1 MYYIEIRKIKETP
14 FRINP
19 EEDEVLATGLSMGN
33 HMQALE
39 DLGYAEDSKEMVL
52 DDGTHVYYKGRK
64 NGVYFYY
71 RGEPLY

>member
-1 MYYIEIRKIKETP
+1 MDYIEIRKIKEIP

-33 HMQALE
+33 RMQALE
-39 DLGYAEDSKEMVL
+39 DLGYTEDSKEMVL

-64 NGVYFYY
+64 NGVYFCY
-71 RGEPLY
+71 RKKSLY

>member
-1 MYYIEIRKIKETP
+1 MYYVEIRKIKEIP

-39 DLGYAEDSKEMVL
+39 ELGYLRDSKEMVL
-52 DDGTHVYYKGRK
+52 DDGTLIYYKGKK
-64 NGVYFYY
+64 NGVYFCY
-71 RGEPLY
+71 RKKSLY